1 MYSKISQGRVKCV
14 QYWPP
19 HGQMLH
25 FDDLSLLT
33 LDEEEIHP
41 GLMKRTIEVR
51 ELQRQEQKLKENR
64 SRTINRNIMTISKV
78 DKGETMAKT

>member
-1 MYSKISQGRVKCV
+1 MHSKLFQGRVKCV

-41 GLMKRTIEVR
+41 GLIKRTIEVR
-51 ELQRQEQKLKENR
+51 EIQRQNKK
-64 SRTINRNIMTISKV
+64 TIERVLGLMS
-78 DKGETMAKT
+78 DET